1 MMSPPQPQSDLSAAR
16 HVSTLRL
23 NESLTDTAGA
33 YFDATS
39 RIASHQ
45 SEYQLIEIYECPDL
59 GRLMRIDGV
68 NMTSERDEFF
78 YHESLIHPAAT
89 AHPNPQRALIIGG
102 GDGGAAEEL
111 LKHPINQCTLCEL
124 DADVVRLARE
134 YLPSIHGDTFDDPR
148 FVLHIGDGAEFVK
161 GVAAATAANLFDL
174 IYLDL
179 TDPAGEAA
187 ELYSPAFFADCKA
200 ALASGGAL
208 VMHMGSPFSHP
219 ERVQETIT
227 NLRPQF
233 KIVTPYLVHIPTYGA
248 TWGFAIASDR
258 LDARAVSATTL
269 SSRLDERV
277 VGSRQ
282 YYEGDTHHAMLVLP
296 PYIKTLVV

>member
-1 MMSPPQPQSDLSAAR
+1 
-16 HVSTLRL
+16 VTKVRL
-23 NESLTDTAGA
+23 HERLTDNAGV

-39 RIASHQ
+39 RIASYQ
-45 SEYQLIEIYECPDL
+45 SAYQLIEIFECPDL

-78 YHESLIHPAAT
+78 YHESMIHPAAT

-111 LKHPINQCTLCEL
+111 LKHPISHCTLCEL
-124 DADVVRLARE
+124 DADVVRLSRE
-134 YLPSIHGDTFDDPR
+134 YLPSIHGGAFEDPR
-148 FVLHIGDGAEFVK
+148 LELHIGDGAAFVR
-161 GVAAATAANLFDL
+161 GLSGTASSGEGLDL

-179 TDPAGEAA
+179 TDPVGEAA
-187 ELYSPAFFADCKA
+187 QLYSPAFFAVCKA

>member
-1 MMSPPQPQSDLSAAR
+1 M
-16 HVSTLRL
+16 RL
-23 NESLTDTAGA
+23 NERLTDNAGV

-39 RIASHQ
+39 QIASHQ
-45 SEYQLIEIYECPDL
+45 SAHQLIEIFECPDL

-111 LKHPINQCTLCEL
+111 LKHPISHCTLCEL
-124 DADVVRLARE
+124 DADVVRLSRE
-134 YLPSIHGDTFDDPR
+134 YLPSIHGGAFEDPR
-148 FVLHIGDGAEFVK
+148 LELHIGDGAAFVR
-161 GVAAATAANLFDL
+161 GLSGTASSGESFDL

-179 TDPAGEAA
+179 TDPVGEAA
-187 ELYSPAFFADCKA
+187 QLYSPAFFAVCKA

-208 VMHMGSPFSHP
+208 VMHLGSPFSHP

-227 NLRPQF
+227 NLRSQF

-248 TWGFAIASDR
+248 TWGFAVASMSLNLR
-258 LDARAVSATTL
+258 THTAREID
-269 SSRLDERV
+269 SRLNARNIQA
-277 VGSRQ
+277 RQ
-282 YYEGDTHHAMLVLP
+282 FYNGEMHCAMPAQPEYMRGILA
-296 PYIKTLVV
+296 

>member
-1 MMSPPQPQSDLSAAR
+1 MSK
-16 HVSTLRL
+16 LRL
-23 NESLTDTAGA
+23 NESLTDSAGA
-33 YFDATS
+33 YFDAAS

-45 SEYQLIEIYECPDL
+45 SEYQLIEIFECPDL

-111 LKHPINQCTLCEL
+111 LKHPITDCVLCEL
-124 DADVVRLARE
+124 DAGVVRLSRE
-134 YLPSIHGDTFDDPR
+134 HLHSIHGDTFNDSR
-148 FVLHIGDGAEFVK
+148 LQLHVGDGAAYVRNAL
-161 GVAAATAANLFDL
+161 GVTPASTPPATFDL

-200 ALASGGAL
+200 ALSPGGAMVL
-208 VMHMGSPFSHP
+208 HIGSPFFHP
-219 ERVQETIT
+219 DRVKETT
-227 NLRPQF
+227 ANLRAQF
-233 KIVTPYLVHIPTYGA
+233 RFVTPYFVYIPTYGA
-248 TWGFAIASDR
+248 TWGFAIVSDTV
-258 LDARAVSATTL
+258 DARAVGAPTL
-269 SSRLDERV
+269 HSRLAERR

-282 YYEGDTHHAMLVLP
+282 YYDADMHHAMLVLP
-296 PYIKTLVV
+296 PYIKSIGI